1 MLRSAITTAPVV
13 ALTATAD
20 KATQKKIVKSLAL
33 RRGYTSIHVS
43 PNRKNVTLHVVK
55 VNKLVPSVHLRWL
68 FTLVQSLHEKLP
80 KTIIYC
86 KTIAVVAEIY
96 RSIVWEL
103 GKDALISNTTGEQA
117 SIVGMFHRKSLE
129 KNKKNLELRLGT
141 RRPYPNSCSNN
152 IIRHGCQY

>member
-1 MLRSAITTAPVV
+1 MLRSAVTTAPVV

-33 RRGYTSIHVS
+33 RRGCTSIHVS

-55 VNKLVPSVHLRWL
+55 VNKLVPSVHLHWL

-86 KTIAVVAEIY
+86 KTIAVFAEIY

-103 GKDALISNTTGEQA
+103 GKDALISNTTDEQT

-129 KNKKNLELRLGT
+129 KNKKK
-141 RRPYPNSCSNN
+141 S
-152 IIRHGCQY
+152 